1 MTGLEAAIAQ
11 RRLSK
16 MPFEAQARHAGVLL
30 TFRDLV
36 PWSAAWALQ
45 QQVHAERLSGSRPD
59 TLMLLEHLP
68 VYTAGRRTKPA
79 HLTLSDPSPN
89 NRLIPIEAVNRGGS
103 ITYHGPGQLVAYPI
117 VALSEHAPG
126 AKAYVH
132 MLEEVLIRTLLHWDI
147 CGYRV
152 SKAPGVWTRHE
163 GSEVKIA
170 SIGARIDRGITLHGF
185 ALNVST
191 DLHPFSRIVPCGL
204 DGCRMASMAEIRQT
218 PIAVPLVAEQ
228 IAVTFSA
235 VFHLE
240 WTTLITDR
248 LTTPGN
254 AAQSAVAATKEH

>member
-16 MPFEAQARHAGVLL
+16 TPIVSQSRHAGALL

-45 QQVHAERLSGSRPD
+45 QQIHAERLSGSRPD

-79 HLTLSDPSPN
+79 HLKLSDPPPN
-89 NRLIPIEAVNRGGS
+89 NRLIPIEAVSRGGS

-117 VALSEHAPG
+117 VALSDHAPG
-126 AKAYVH
+126 AKVYVH
-132 MLEEVLIRTLLHWDI
+132 MLEEVLIRTLLQWDI
-147 CGYRV
+147 YGYRV
-152 SKAPGVWTRHE
+152 SKAPGVWTRHQQ
-163 GSEVKIA
+163 SEAKIA

-185 ALNVST
+185 ALNVSN

-204 DGCRMASMAEIRQT
+204 DGCRMTSMAEIRQA

-228 IAVTFSA
+228 LAVTFSA

-240 WTTLITDR
+240 WTALITGR
-248 LTTPGN
+248 LTAPGS
-254 AAQSAVAATKEH
+254 AAQSTVATTKEQ

>member
-1 MTGLEAAIAQ
+1 MTSLEAVIAQ

-16 MPFEAQARHAGVLL
+16 TPFEAQSWHAGVLL
-30 TFRDLV
+30 TFKDLM

-45 QQVHAERLSGSRPD
+45 QQLHAERLSGSRPD

-79 HLTLSDPSPN
+79 HLKLSEPSPN
-89 NRLIPIEAVNRGGS
+89 NRLIPIEAVSRGGS
-103 ITYHGPGQLVAYPI
+103 VTYHGPGQLVAYPI
-117 VALSEHAPG
+117 VALSDHAPG
-126 AKAYVH
+126 AKVYVH
-132 MLEEVLIRTLLHWDI
+132 MLEEVLIRTLLQWGIYGH
-147 CGYRV
+147 RV

-163 GSEVKIA
+163 QSEVKIA
-170 SIGARIDRGITLHGF
+170 SVGARIDRGITLHGF

-204 DGCRMASMAEIRQT
+204 DGCRMTSMTEIRKT

-228 IAVTFSA
+228 LAVTFSA

-240 WTTLITDR
+240 WTTLITGR
-248 LTTPGN
+248 LTAPGS
-254 AAQSAVAATKEH
+254 ATQSAVATTKEQ